1 MNFSQFCDIVVVFDC
16 VFVDNTLQEKTSTR
30 KGRSSSQILLVS
42 CADGTVNS
50 KNRLLEFYS
59 ESNIRP
65 AILLDVSKVSLNV
78 ICFV

>member
-1 MNFSQFCDIVVVFDC
+1 MFDC
-16 VFVDNTLQEKTSTR
+16 VFVDNALEEKTSTR

-65 AILLDVSKVSLNV
+65 AILLYVSKVSLNV

>member
-1 MNFSQFCDIVVVFDC
+1 MNFSQFCNIVVVFDC
-16 VFVDNTLQEKTSTR
+16 VFVDNVLQEKTSTR
-30 KGRSSSQILLVS
+30 KGRSSSQILLVN